1 MDERKSA
8 YALIITIV
16 NRGYSDDVMD
26 AARDAGA
33 RGGTGMYAHGA
44 GLNETES
51 FFGIS
56 IHPEKE
62 MILIVA
68 DSELRLGIMQAIARK
83 VGLNSEGAGIT
94 FSLPVTDIAGIAHF
108 NKPFESEKE

>member
-8 YALIITIV
+8 YTLIITIV

-26 AARDAGA
+26 AARNAGA
-33 RGGTGMYAHGA
+33 RGGTIMYAHGS
-44 GLNETES
+44 GTNKEES

-62 MILIVA
+62 LVLIVTDNEA
-68 DSELRLGIMQAIARK
+68 RPGIMQAIARK
-83 VGLNSEGAGIT
+83 VGLNSEGSGIT

-108 NKPFESEKE
+108 NKPFEGED

>member
-1 MDERKSA
+1 MDERKSV
-8 YALIITIV
+8 YTLIITIV

-26 AARDAGA
+26 AARNAGA
-33 RGGTGMYAHGA
+33 RGGTVMYVHGA

-62 MILIVA
+62 LILIVTDNEA
-68 DSELRLGIMQAIARK
+68 RTGIMQAIARR
-83 VGLNSEGAGIT
+83 VGLNSEGSGIT

-108 NKPFESEKE
+108 NKPFDSED

>member
-1 MDERKSA
+1 MEERKSA
-8 YALIITIV
+8 YALIVTIV
-16 NRGYSDDVMD
+16 NRGYADDVMD
-26 AARDAGA
+26 AARNAGA
-33 RGGTGMYAHGA
+33 RGGTIMYARGA

-56 IHPEKE
+56 FHPEKE
-62 MILIVA
+62 MILIVT
-68 DSELRLGIMQAIARK
+68 DNEMRKGIMRAIARK

>member
-8 YALIITIV
+8 YALIVTIV
-16 NRGYSDDVMD
+16 NRGYADDVMD
-26 AARDAGA
+26 AARNAGA
-33 RGGTGMYAHGA
+33 RGGTIMYARGA

-56 IHPEKE
+56 IPPEKE

-68 DSELRLGIMQAIARK
+68 DNELRLGIMQAIARK
-83 VGLNSEGAGIT
+83 VGLNSEGAAIT

>member
-16 NRGYSDDVMD
+16 NRGYSDYVMD

-33 RGGTGMYAHGA
+33 RGGTVMYAHGA

-56 IHPEKE
+56 IHPEQE

-108 NKPFESEKE
+108 NKPFES